1 MRKLRIIYEREQI
14 FRFSE
19 TRREILVHR
28 LRNTVCPDCTV
39 SGRLCQSRGLIRVS
53 FRDTGYLDKN

>member
-1 MRKLRIIYEREQI
+1 MKENKF
-14 FRFSE
+14 FRFE
-19 TRREILVHR
+19 TRREILVYR

-39 SGRLCQSRGLIRVS
+39 SGRLCQSRGLIWVS